1 VWATATA
8 RATPT
13 NAAQCLRPWA
23 VADKWT
29 EGNGDPWTQSS
40 VFDPSQGDTYDP
52 NQGFSRM
59 DANGDPVDL
68 GYQLTLKLFNP
79 GAGETYVMSSGWTM
93 KLDLPNANTPQ
104 YPNNISGCTSITVPF
119 ADPNSNCTV
128 EDPEAGCVGV
138 LTGSSTGQDNM
149 GITDLIAQDQGATW
163 DRVNNRVNT
172 TMGTSP
178 RVVPVAVFDTGL
190 YVSQGYNGTNGVVKV
205 VNILGFFVEGF
216 CNDLAPSQRES
227 YLQCTTNGPERDIV
241 GRLVSFSGTAVPT
254 GPAAGPGAFGQLIT
268 LVR

>member
-1 VWATATA
+1 
-8 RATPT
+8 
-13 NAAQCLRPWA
+13 
-23 VADKWT
+23 
-29 EGNGDPWTQSS
+29 
-40 VFDPSQGDTYDP
+40 
-52 NQGFSRM
+52 
-59 DANGDPVDL
+59 
-68 GYQLTLKLFNP
+68 
-79 GAGETYVMSSGWTM
+79 MSSGWTM